1 MHRRLPLIG
10 LLALGGL
17 ASLVSASGS
26 ASSSQPTAQSRDGL
40 IAFGSSPS
48 TGPRNEDIYVMNP
61 DGTGERRLTDQPG
74 HDSFPAWS
82 PDGQRIAFASRR
94 AVDGKVNTDIYVMN
108 ADGSAVQRLT
118 HSSAYDWD
126 PAWSPDGGQLAY
138 KSFPPREGAPG
149 APPQGIYVMNADG
162 SGQRRVTHIGSAAH
176 PTWSP
181 DGRKIAFAGNY
192 GISTINVD
200 GTGLRR
206 LTRSVRGP
214 GWENDPAWSPDGRQ
228 IAFTSAGS
236 NTPQGIYVMRADGT
250 RQRRLTTSSR
260 GWDSEPGWSP
270 DGRKIAFVCSFN
282 QISDICVVGADG
294 RGRRRLTED
303 AAENRS
309 PNWQRL
315 PG

>member
-1 MHRRLPLIG
+1 
-10 LLALGGL
+10 
-17 ASLVSASGS
+17 
-26 ASSSQPTAQSRDGL
+26 
-40 IAFGSSPS
+40 
-48 TGPRNEDIYVMNP
+48 MNP
-61 DGTGERRLTDQPG
+61 NGTGERRLTDQPG

-82 PDGQRIAFASRR
+82 PDGQRIRFASRR
-94 AVDGKVNTDIYVMN
+94 E
-108 ADGSAVQRLT
+108 RL
-118 HSSAYDWD
+118 
-126 PAWSPDGGQLAY
+126 
-138 KSFPPREGAPG
+138 
-149 APPQGIYVMNADG
+149 
-162 SGQRRVTHIGSAAH
+162 THIGSAAH

-181 DGRKIAFAGNY
+181 DGRKIAFAANY

-214 GWENDPAWSPDGRQ
+214 GWENVPPGRPTEGRSPSQ
-228 IAFTSAGS
+228 APEAS
-236 NTPQGIYVMRADGT
+236 TPQGIYVMRADGT
-250 RQRRLTTSSR
+250 GQRRLTTSSR

-303 AAENRS
+303 AARNRS

-315 PG
+315 PDYRAGSQLPLLIRR

>member
-1 MHRRLPLIG
+1 MPRRLPLIA

-17 ASLVSASGS
+17 AFLVSASTS
-26 ASSSQPTAQSRDGL
+26 ASLSQPTAESRDGL
-40 IAFGSSPS
+40 IAFGSTPS
-48 TGPRNEDIYVMNP
+48 TPRNEDIFVMNP
-61 DGTGERRLTDQPG
+61 DGTGQRRLTDQPG

-82 PDGQRIAFASRR
+82 PDGQKIAFTSRR
-94 AVDGKVNTDIYVMN
+94 NVDGKANTDTYVMEADGSTVQRLTRSPAYEWYSAWSPDGGQLAFMSFPARREGASPQDIYVMN
-108 ADGSAVQRLT
+108 ADGSGRRRL
-118 HSSAYDWD
+118 
-126 PAWSPDGGQLAY
+126 
-138 KSFPPREGAPG
+138 
-149 APPQGIYVMNADG
+149 
-162 SGQRRVTHIGSAAH
+162 THIGSAMH

-181 DGRKIAFAGNY
+181 DGRKIAFASNY
-192 GISTINVD
+192 GISTIKVD

-206 LTRSVRGP
+206 LTRSLRGP
-214 GWENDPAWSPDGRQ
+214 GWESDPAWSPDGRQ

-236 NTPQGIYVMRADGT
+236 NTPTGIYVMKADGT
-250 RQRRLTTSSR
+250 GRRRLTTSSR

-282 QISDICVVGADG
+282 QISDICVVGVDG

-309 PNWQRL
+309 PNWQRV